1 MGAGAS
7 RALRNPVISYPI
19 DKWSEKMDFIK
30 EQIDTKGI
38 NNSNIAGLQCARPTN
53 NGSEKITFRGS
64 EFDFLSLHF
73 KSLKPAETSSHSFVN
88 IFKSTPDH
96 IFYKN
101 TLEFTMR
108 NSARLIPDSV
118 KRRVTSNKLNNN
130 IKTWV
135 ASLEQDV
142 IEEISGNFIEVN
154 RYFLEIYNLCKE
166 GKTVCALNYSKYYD
180 MYHATASVF
189 WYDGDILHCGIYDPM
204 YYTRD
209 AASYIWAIN
218 TFASTVHFLG
228 NKNHTSIKV
237 HNFSELCHITDRG
250 IHCTQYLID
259 AEYCMVYSL
268 YFIYLYAAQG
278 FPKTAAGIQAV
289 INSTFV
295 SDPNELKRNPCQ
307 ATNRFRLTLMSFTM
321 NVIVCLSADTT
332 IANDVIKI
340 YDNVSEDG
348 YELLDNE
355 SLALA
360 MSILETDPPFYN
372 ARLTKKSKY
381 NTLLAGNNVQ
391 RFLANNPDYQLIRSP
406 TNMVY
411 DRKYRILYRNR
422 GNNTLKNYEGRQY
435 TIGSALN
442 SAIFKNNSNT
452 KRTFAFDN
460 VVGIFQRRR
469 GGGRKTRRRFI
480 KK

>member
-1 MGAGAS
+1 MGVGSS

-19 DKWSEKMDFIK
+19 DKWNEKMNFIK
-30 EQIDTKGI
+30 EQIDTKGV
-38 NNSNIAGLQCARPTN
+38 NNYNIAGLQCKRPTN
-53 NGSEKITFRGS
+53 NGSERITFRGS
-64 EFDFLSLHF
+64 EFDFFSPYF
-73 KSLKPAETSSHSFVN
+73 KSLKLAETSSHSFVN

-101 TLEFTMR
+101 TLEFSMR

-142 IEEISGNFIEVN
+142 IEEISGNFIEIN

-166 GKTVCALNYSKYYD
+166 GKTVCALNYSKYYE

-209 AASYIWAIN
+209 AATYIWAIN

-237 HNFSELCHITDRG
+237 HNFSEMCHITDRG

-278 FPKTAAGIQAV
+278 FPTTAAGIQAV

-295 SDPNELKRNPCQ
+295 SDPIELKRNPCQ

-321 NVIVCLSADTT
+321 NVILCLSNDTT

-348 YELLDNE
+348 YELLEGE

-360 MSILETDPPFYN
+360 MSILETDYAFSD
-372 ARLTKKSKY
+372 ARLAKRSKY
-381 NTLLAGNNVQ
+381 NTRLAGNNVQ
-391 RFLANNPDYQLIRSP
+391 RFLTNNPDYQLIRSP
-406 TNMVY
+406 KSMVY
-411 DRKYRILYRNR
+411 NKKYRVLYRNK
-422 GNNTLKNYEGRQY
+422 GNNTLKNYEGRHY
-435 TIGSALN
+435 AEGNDYNA
-442 SAIFKNNSNT
+442 AVFKNNSDAN
-452 KRTFAFDN
+452 RTFKYNN
-460 VVGIFQRRR
+460 VVGFFQRRR
-469 GGGRKTRRRFI
+469 GGRKTRRRFI
-480 KK
+480 K